1 MLFFS
6 FLAMAQD
13 LSPLQ
18 LPIGRPGRTV
28 VESGRLTD
36 LATGKAATVED
47 IAKAADGKRFVML
60 GEQHATPPDQ
70 SFESDVIEALVRR
83 GRHVVVGLEMYQRPK
98 QEFLDRFSKGD
109 FEESAFLLAS
119 DWKGQWG
126 FPFPFYRPVFDSVRR
141 HQLPLVGLNVP
152 RDWVRSVGRNGLG
165 GLSVDAKDEL
175 PTDIRLDMA
184 DHKQVFNSL
193 MGGHSMTGPSMD
205 NMYAAQVLWDE
216 GMADTAI
223 KYLVAHKPDRKTV
236 FVIIAGSGHVMY
248 GQGINLRLTNRKAG
262 SILNVVMDQS
272 NAAQEVSNGLAD
284 FVLITPKQG
293 E

>member
-1 MLFFS
+1 MLFLPL
-6 FLAMAQD
+6 LAMPQD
-13 LSPLQ
+13 VSPLQ
-18 LPIGRPGRTV
+18 LPIGRAGRTV

-36 LATGKAATVED
+36 LATGRAATVED

-70 SFESDVIEALVRR
+70 SFESDVIEALIRR

-98 QEFLDRFSKGD
+98 QDVLDRFSKGEM
-109 FEESAFLLAS
+109 EESAFLQES

-141 HQLPLVGLNVP
+141 HRLPLVGLNVP
-152 RDWVRSVGRNGLG
+152 RDWVRSVGRNGLS
-165 GLSVDAKDEL
+165 GLSVDAKAAL
-175 PTDIRLDMA
+175 PEDIRLDMA

-193 MGGHSMTGPSMD
+193 MGGHSMAGPSMD

-223 KYLVAHKPDRKTV
+223 KYLAAHKPDRKTV

-262 SILNVVMDQS
+262 SILNVVMDQANES
-272 NAAQEVSNGLAD
+272 QEVSNGIAD
-284 FVLITPKQG
+284 FILVTPKAK